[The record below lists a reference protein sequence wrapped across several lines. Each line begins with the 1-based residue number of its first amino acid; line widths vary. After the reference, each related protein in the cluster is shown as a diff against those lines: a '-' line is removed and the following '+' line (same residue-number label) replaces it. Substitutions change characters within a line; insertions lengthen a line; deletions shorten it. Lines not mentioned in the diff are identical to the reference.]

1 MILIAILALISVLAP
16 QTPDPMHAVVRPA
29 LMSVRCNDTG
39 WEAQIRLTTN
49 LEDSTW
55 NVRQPVK
62 SQWAPRRTQP
72 SDRTFTTTVR
82 SDDPS
87 FTITG
92 SVLLMSSDATRIGYF
107 GKTVKRPAA
116 CA

>member
-82 SDDPS
+82 AMRG
-87 FTITG
+87 I
-92 SVLLMSSDATRIGYF
+92 VLRSYYG
-107 GKTVKRPAA
+107 VKRLRVHHRLLVHVLGK
-116 CA
+116 